1 MNTIRGCN
9 AKLHGMEK
17 VEPEHIAYAF
27 ILVCA
32 LINFNDYL
40 TNVVEPIQYRRTR
53 QVARN

>member
-27 ILVCA
+27 IQVCT
-32 LINFNDYL
+32 LIDFNDYL
-40 TNVVEPIQYRRTR
+40 TNVIMLY
-53 QVARN
+53 